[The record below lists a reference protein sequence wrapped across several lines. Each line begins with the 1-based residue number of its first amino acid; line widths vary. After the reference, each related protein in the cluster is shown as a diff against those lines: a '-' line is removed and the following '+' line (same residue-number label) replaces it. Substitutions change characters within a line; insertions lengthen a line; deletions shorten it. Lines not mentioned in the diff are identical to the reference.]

1 MFYVQADEIPCRLY
15 TYTRQ
20 QGAILTLLITGVL
33 HHMSL
38 RLARLLSVTLIGACL
53 ATSAF
58 AAKTTHTKSH
68 AKSAA
73 AAKGPS
79 LIWRGDVATAQGV
92 VDEVAAAWEKAGH
105 GSIELQPFNTA
116 SGIDAVA
123 SGAADIAGSARASDG
138 SAQNSGLVFTPVAWD
153 AVVMVTNASN
163 PISNLTLKQLHDI
176 YFGKITNWS
185 EVGGSSAPIDL
196 YAVASPGDGVEYSLR
211 TLLFGRGNQPVAAP
225 RLYVN
230 TRKLEE
236 GVGLNPNGL
245 GAATMADAAA
255 NPKLKMIP
263 INGIKPSATTVGN
276 GSYVL
281 FTPLYLVSNPHNPKA
296 ADVTAFIDFLQT
308 DAAKAAMRRHSVI
321 PFGDGSAL
329 AAVDVSRRSAILAET
344 GGHAS
349 HIVPVTVPSSAPAAS
364 EASRTAVASAITGS
378 IAAGAKATA
387 AVSGKTQV
395 TDVKGTAEVRVT
407 SLAHVKGS
415 AMVAKKSKAG
425 SKHAAAEKTAAED
438 APVKAKKA
446 EVADVK
452 KSRASESGKSYT
464 VAKGDTLF
472 SIAKKHSVEVAQLR
486 DWNHLKDN
494 NVKLGQ
500 SLRVGNR

>member
-1 MFYVQADEIPCRLY
+1 MRVRPP
-15 TYTRQ
+15 
-20 QGAILTLLITGVL
+20 GAILAPLTIFLFGVF

-38 RLARLLSVTLIGACL
+38 RLARLLSVTLIGVCL
-53 ATSAF
+53 TTSAF
-58 AAKTTHTKSH
+58 AAKTTHARSHSKS
-68 AKSAA
+68 S

-92 VDEVAAAWEKAGH
+92 VDEVAQAWEKAGH

-123 SGAADIAGSARASDG
+123 SGAADLAGSARPSDG
-138 SAQNSGLVFTPVAWD
+138 SAQNTNLTFTPVAWD
-153 AVVMVTNASN
+153 ALVMVAN
-163 PISNLTLKQLHDI
+163 PANTVHNLTLKQLHDI

-185 EVGGSSAPIDL
+185 EVGGASAPIDL

-230 TRKLEE
+230 THKLEE

-245 GAATMADAAA
+245 GVATMADAASNA
-255 NPKLKMIP
+255 KLKMIP
-263 INGIKPSATTVGN
+263 INGIAPTVSTVGN
-276 GSYVL
+276 GSYLL
-281 FTPLYLVSNPHNPKA
+281 FTPLYLVTNPRNPKA
-296 ADVTAFIDFLQT
+296 TQVTAFIDFLQS
-308 DAAKAAMRRHSVI
+308 DAAKAAMRRHGVV
-321 PFGDGSAL
+321 PFGDGTAL
-329 AAVDVSRRSAILAET
+329 AAVDVSRRKEILAET

-349 HIVPVTVPSSAPAAS
+349 RIIPVTVPSAAPLATD
-364 EASRTAVASAITGS
+364 ASRTAVASAVSGSIVAGKAIEARGTKEAVAVSTKTQVSDVTGS
-378 IAAGAKATA
+378 VA
-387 AVSGKTQV
+387 AVS
-395 TDVKGTAEVRVT
+395 VT

-415 AMVAKKSKAG
+415 VLTSKKSKSEARHTTRTADEAPT
-425 SKHAAAEKTAAED
+425 KIKKVAVETHAAPE
-438 APVKAKKA
+438 
-446 EVADVK
+446 
-452 KSRASESGKSYT
+452 GKSYT

-472 SIAKKHSVEVAQLR
+472 SIAKKHSVEEAQLR
-486 DWNHLKDN
+486 SWNHLKGN

>member
-1 MFYVQADEIPCRLY
+1 MRACKAPYSRHS
-15 TYTRQ
+15 
-20 QGAILTLLITGVL
+20 LISTGVF

-53 ATSAF
+53 TTSAF
-58 AAKTTHTKSH
+58 AATTHTKTH
-68 AKSAA
+68 AKTSV

-92 VDEVAAAWEKAGH
+92 VDEVALAWAKAGH
-105 GSIELQPFNTA
+105 GSIEMQPFNTA

-123 SGAADIAGSARASDG
+123 AGTADLAGAARASDG
-138 SAQNSGLVFTPVAWD
+138 SAQNTGLTFTPVAWD
-153 AVVMVTNASN
+153 ALVMVSN
-163 PISNLTLKQLHDI
+163 PANPVNNLTLKQLHDI

-185 EVGGSSAPIDL
+185 ELGGSSAPIDL

-230 TRKLEE
+230 THKLEE
-236 GVGLNPNGL
+236 GVALNPNGL
-245 GAATMADAAA
+245 GVATMADAAS
-255 NPKLKMIP
+255 NSKLKMIP
-263 INGIKPSATTVGN
+263 INGIAPTASTVGN

-281 FTPLYLVSNPHNPKA
+281 FTPLYLVTNPRNPKA

-308 DAAKAAMRRHSVI
+308 DAAKAAMRRHGVV
-321 PFGDGSAL
+321 PFSDGATL
-329 AAVDVSRRSAILAET
+329 TAVDVSRRGAILAET

-349 HIVPVTVPSSAPAAS
+349 HMSAVTVPSTAPAAS
-364 EASRTAVASAITGS
+364 EASRTAVASAVSGS
-378 IAAGAKATA
+378 QVAGKATEARGKEVVA
-387 AVSGKTQV
+387 ASTKSEIADVSGSV
-395 TDVKGTAEVRVT
+395 AAISVT

-415 AMVAKKSKAG
+415 VLPSKTSKTE
-425 SKHAAAEKTAAED
+425 SKHATKAAAVE
-438 APVKAKKA
+438 APVKPKKVAVA
-446 EVADVK
+446 EPAASKSSAVA
-452 KSRASESGKSYT
+452 KSYT
-464 VAKGDTLF
+464 VTKGDTLF
-472 SIAKKHSVEVAQLR
+472 SIAKKHSVEIAQLR

-500 SLRVGNR
+500 SLRVSSR

>member
-1 MFYVQADEIPCRLY
+1 
-15 TYTRQ
+15 
-20 QGAILTLLITGVL
+20 
-33 HHMSL
+33 MSF

-68 AKSAA
+68 AKAA
-73 AAKGPS
+73 EAKGPT

-92 VDEVAAAWEKAGH
+92 VDEVALAWEKAGH

-116 SGIDAVA
+116 SGIDAVS
-123 SGAADIAGSARASDG
+123 SGAADLAGSARPSDG
-138 SAQNSGLVFTPVAWD
+138 STQNTDLTFTPVAWD
-153 AVVMVTNASN
+153 ALVMVTNPAN
-163 PISNLTLKQLHDI
+163 PVHNLTLKQLHDI

-230 TRKLEE
+230 THKLEE

-245 GAATMADAAA
+245 GVATMADAAS

-263 INGIKPSATTVGN
+263 INGIAPTASTVGN

-281 FTPLYLVSNPHNPKA
+281 FTPLYLVTNPRNPKA
-296 ADVTAFIDFLQT
+296 ADVTAFIDFLST
-308 DAAKAAMRRHSVI
+308 DAAKAAMRRHGVV
-321 PFGDGSAL
+321 PFSDGAAL

-349 HIVPVTVPSSAPAAS
+349 HIAPVTVPSSTPAAS
-364 EASRTAVASAITGS
+364 EASRVAVASAVSGALVAGKGKDLAAASDKTQITNVKGS
-378 IAAGAKATA
+378 VA
-387 AVSGKTQV
+387 AV
-395 TDVKGTAEVRVT
+395 AVT
-407 SLAHVKGS
+407 SFAHVKGS
-415 AMVAKKSKAG
+415 VLASKKSKAA
-425 SKHAAAEKTAAED
+425 KHAAKTADEAVPAKSSSKKEAA
-438 APVKAKKA
+438 APAK
-446 EVADVK
+446 
-452 KSRASESGKSYT
+452 STASEGARTYT

-472 SIAKKHSVEVAQLR
+472 SIARKHSVEVAQLR

-500 SLRVGNR
+500 ALRVGSR

>member
-1 MFYVQADEIPCRLY
+1 
-15 TYTRQ
+15 
-20 QGAILTLLITGVL
+20 
-33 HHMSL
+33 MSL

-53 ATSAF
+53 TTSAF
-58 AAKTTHTKSH
+58 AAKTTHSKSH
-68 AKSAA
+68 AKSSA

-92 VDEVAAAWEKAGH
+92 VDEVALAWQKAGH

-123 SGAADIAGSARASDG
+123 TGAADLAGSARPGDG
-138 SAQNSGLVFTPVAWD
+138 SSQNTELTFTPVAWD
-153 AVVMVTNASN
+153 ALVMVTNPGN
-163 PISNLTLKQLHDI
+163 PVHNLTLKQLHDI

-196 YAVASPGDGVEYSLR
+196 YAVASPGDGVEFSLR

-230 TRKLEE
+230 THKLEE
-236 GVGLNPNGL
+236 GVALNPNGL
-245 GAATMADAAA
+245 GVATLADAASNA
-255 NPKLKMIP
+255 KLKMIP
-263 INGIKPSATTVGN
+263 INGIAPTASTVGN

-281 FTPLYLVSNPHNPKA
+281 FTPLYLVTNPRSPKA
-296 ADVTAFIDFLQT
+296 AEVTAFVDFLQT
-308 DAAKAAMRRHSVI
+308 DAAKAAMRRHGVV
-321 PFGDGSAL
+321 PFGDGAAL
-329 AAVDVSRRSAILAET
+329 ASIDVSRRGAILAET

-349 HIVPVTVPSSAPAAS
+349 RIVPVTVPSSAPAAS
-364 EASRTAVASAITGS
+364 DASRTAVASAVSGS
-378 IAAGAKATA
+378 LGAGATPEARRSAEAVAVSNKTQVSGVSGSVA
-387 AVSGKTQV
+387 AVSI
-395 TDVKGTAEVRVT
+395 T

-415 AMVAKKSKAG
+415 VLPGKKSKNDAR
-425 SKHAAAEKTAAED
+425 HTVNTAMDA
-438 APVKAKKA
+438 APVKAKK
-446 EVADVK
+446 VAVETHA
-452 KSRASESGKSYT
+452 ASEGSKSYIVT
-464 VAKGDTLF
+464 KGDTLF

>member
-1 MFYVQADEIPCRLY
+1 
-15 TYTRQ
+15 
-20 QGAILTLLITGVL
+20 
-33 HHMSL
+33 MSF
-38 RLARLLSVTLIGACL
+38 RLARLLSVTLIGTCL

-68 AKSAA
+68 STKAA

-92 VDEVAAAWEKAGH
+92 VDEVALAWEKAGH

-123 SGAADIAGSARASDG
+123 SGTADLAGSARPSDG
-138 SAQNSGLVFTPVAWD
+138 STQNTDLTFTPVAWD
-153 AVVMVTNASN
+153 ALVMVTNPAN
-163 PISNLTLKQLHDI
+163 PVHNLTLKQLHDI

-185 EVGGSSAPIDL
+185 DVGGSSAPIDL

-230 TRKLEE
+230 THKLEE

-245 GAATMADAAA
+245 GVATMADAAS

-263 INGIKPSATTVGN
+263 INGIAPTASTVGN

-281 FTPLYLVSNPHNPKA
+281 FTPLYLVTNPRNPKA

-308 DAAKAAMRRHSVI
+308 DAAKAAMRRHGVV
-321 PFGDGSAL
+321 PFSDGAAL

-349 HIVPVTVPSSAPAAS
+349 RIAPVTVPSSTPAAS
-364 EASRTAVASAITGS
+364 EASRVAVASAVAGTLVAGKGKEV
-378 IAAGAKATA
+378 AAA
-387 AVSGKTQV
+387 SDKTQI
-395 TDVKGTAEVRVT
+395 TDVKGSVAAVAVT
-407 SLAHVKGS
+407 SFAHVKGS
-415 AMVAKKSKAG
+415 VLTSKKSKAE
-425 SKHAAAEKTAAED
+425 KHAAKTADD
-438 APVKAKKA
+438 AAPAKSSAKK
-446 EVADVK
+446 ENVAQA
-452 KSRASESGKSYT
+452 KSTKSEGEGGKSYT

-472 SIAKKHSVEVAQLR
+472 SIARKHSVEVAQLR

-500 SLRVGNR
+500 TLRVGNR

>member
-1 MFYVQADEIPCRLY
+1 
-15 TYTRQ
+15 
-20 QGAILTLLITGVL
+20 
-33 HHMSL
+33 MSF

-53 ATSAF
+53 TTSAF

-68 AKSAA
+68 AKAA

-92 VDEVAAAWEKAGH
+92 VDEVALAWEKAGH

-123 SGAADIAGSARASDG
+123 TGTADLAGSARASDG
-138 SAQNSGLVFTPVAWD
+138 SSQNTDLTFTPVAWD
-153 AVVMVTNASN
+153 ALVMVTNPAN
-163 PISNLTLKQLHDI
+163 PVNNLTLKQLHDI

-185 EVGGSSAPIDL
+185 DVGGSSAPIDL

-230 TRKLEE
+230 THKLEE

-245 GAATMADAAA
+245 GVATMADAVA

-263 INGIKPSATTVGN
+263 INGIAPTASTVGN

-281 FTPLYLVSNPHNPKA
+281 FTPLYLVTNPRNPKA
-296 ADVTAFIDFLQT
+296 ADVTAFIDFLST
-308 DAAKAAMRRHSVI
+308 DAAKAAMRRHGVV
-321 PFGDGSAL
+321 PFSDGAAL

-349 HIVPVTVPSSAPAAS
+349 HIAPVTVPSSTPAAS
-364 EASRTAVASAITGS
+364 EASRVAVASAVSGS
-378 IAAGAKATA
+378 IVAGKGKEAAAGSDKSQ
-387 AVSGKTQV
+387 VS
-395 TDVKGTAEVRVT
+395 DVKGSVAAVAIT
-407 SLAHVKGS
+407 SFAHVKGS
-415 AMVAKKSKAG
+415 VLVSKKSKTD
-425 SKHAAAEKTAAED
+425 KHAAKTADEA
-438 APVKAKKA
+438 APAKGSAKKESA
-446 EVADVK
+446 APS
-452 KSRASESGKSYT
+452 KSTASEGGKTYT

-500 SLRVGNR
+500 ALRVGNR